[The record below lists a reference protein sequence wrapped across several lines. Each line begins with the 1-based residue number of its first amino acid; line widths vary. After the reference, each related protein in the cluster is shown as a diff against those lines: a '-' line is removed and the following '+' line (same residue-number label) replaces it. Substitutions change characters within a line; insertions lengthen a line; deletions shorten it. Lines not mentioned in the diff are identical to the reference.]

1 MPSEFVRTLHVRTF
15 FTAPTIG
22 HQILISRQNE
32 SEIDNFVVQLWTSKL
47 VDKGS
52 HPVLGHFIFLLSE
65 LLKNLVQ
72 DRLSAIERRP
82 QIALGLN
89 GNN

>member
-1 MPSEFVRTLHVRTF
+1 MLELFSQRQSLATKFWFV
-15 FTAPTIG
+15 P
-22 HQILISRQNE
+22 SRQNE
-32 SEIDNFVVQLWTSKL
+32 SEIDNIDVQLWTSKL
-47 VDKGS
+47 ADKAS